1 MFKFSP
7 RCSVD
12 GGGAVA
18 YQWKGT
24 AGLDPRVVHDELL
37 VVAAHLLHGR
47 AAAHVARHVVPPV
60 RGVRVVH
67 RQGALEQ
74 LVLRLRPLKTTAA
87 TSWTR
92 CCLRLERT
100 DRTVRV
106 LRRTGLPRRFVWRQ
120 VMM

>member
-1 MFKFSP
+1 MLVVKQNESKDQTRAGAEDNP
-7 RCSVD
+7 RD
-12 GGGAVA
+12 
-18 YQWKGT
+18 
-24 AGLDPRVVHDELL
+24 VHDELL

-60 RGVRVVH
+60 RGVRIVH
-67 RQGALEQ
+67 RQGTLELTACAAASSTQ
-74 LVLRLRPLKTTAA
+74 TTAA
-87 TSWTR
+87 TSWTGR
-92 CCLRLERT
+92 CLRLERT